1 MLEGGLHR
9 VDLGR
14 AHANLAAARFASGDV
29 DRARSDWERALGELR
44 GLDFS
49 YWVFD
54 HLALLAISRGHD
66 DAAARMIGFAD
77 AGYARLSK
85 GKRVQ
90 NEQRA
95 HDAAM
100 ARLRGRFPAY
110 ELAAL
115 LLSGAVSS
123 EEEMSALALLV

>member
-1 MLEGGLHR
+1 MLDGRLHR

-14 AHANLAAARFASGDV
+14 AHANLAAARFARGDV
-29 DRARSDWERALGELR
+29 DRARRDWQRALEELR

-54 HLALLAISRGHD
+54 HLALLAILQGRD

-85 GKRVQ
+85 GRRVQ

-95 HDAAM
+95 HDSAM
-100 ARLRGRFPAY
+100 ARLRGRFPAD

-115 LLSGAVSS
+115 LSAGVASS
-123 EEEMSALALLV
+123 EEEMSDLALRV